1 MEVKSGVNRID
12 LHKRVIES
20 HHIYKAEIVMITVV
34 DGVRNR
40 EKKNQLQHQQREKKK
55 KSNGIIIIRY
65 RSHWRH
71 VCIRMAD
78 VFMYMLTSVLFATD
92 KSYCNQR

>member
-40 EKKNQLQHQQREKKK
+40 EKKKSTTTPAARKKEEVEWNNHH
-55 KSNGIIIIRY
+55 SVSVTLAACVYSHGRCVHVHAHFSAVRY
-65 RSHWRH
+65 G
-71 VCIRMAD
+71 
-78 VFMYMLTSVLFATD
+78 
-92 KSYCNQR
+92 